1 MADDSVYDQ
10 LAAMFKD
17 VQATCTK
24 ETKKSLK
31 KHANRLKNRIKNDSP
46 KRTGG
51 YAKGWVAEVD
61 HESEFDISMVVRN
74 KAAPTMP
81 HLLENSH
88 KIIHK
93 IGKGYIIVNNRAIS
107 TLREVGETKPH
118 PHILANAESEI
129 EAFYDEVKNGGGDS

>member
-10 LAAMFKD
+10 LAALFTD
-17 VQATCTK
+17 VQVTCTK
-24 ETKKSLK
+24 ETKKALK

-46 KRTGG
+46 KGKTGK
-51 YAKGWVAEVD
+51 YANGWTAEVD

-74 KAAPTMP
+74 KAEPTLP
-81 HLLENSH
+81 HLLEKSH
-88 KIIHK
+88 KIIVPSK
-93 IGKGYIIVNNRAIS
+93 SGEGYIMRD
-107 TLREVGETKPH
+107 TGKETKPH